1 METHFLHNE
10 QMLLQQ
16 IAAGDEPSFRQFFDH
31 YRERVFHYLIPI
43 TKSKEIAEELV
54 MDIFLKLWIGREWI
68 TEIEHMDAFLQK
80 VAYNKAIDFLRF
92 AARQKKLQAVVAREM
107 ADAID
112 HSLEL
117 QLLESDYRA
126 IVEAAVRQLSPQRRL
141 VYTLSREKGLSH
153 DEIARELNLSIHT
166 VSNHTKEA
174 LKFIRGFLHKN
185 NISRMTLLYFTI
197 RH

>member
-1 METHFLHNE
+1 
-10 QMLLQQ
+10 MLLQQ